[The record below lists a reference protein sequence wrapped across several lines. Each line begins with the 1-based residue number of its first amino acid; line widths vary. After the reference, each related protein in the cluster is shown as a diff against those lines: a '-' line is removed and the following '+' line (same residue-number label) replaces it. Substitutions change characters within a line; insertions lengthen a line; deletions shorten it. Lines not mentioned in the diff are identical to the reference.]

1 MPSAKN
7 KSKKDFPEER
17 TTDRLAAFSD
27 AIFAFAMTLLVFEIK
42 VPDVPDNV
50 SGDVL
55 TLWMTSFLPK
65 FFVCIL
71 SFIVLG
77 TFWVAHHRMF
87 RRINLHDDNLIWL
100 NLLFLLTISLLPFPT
115 AILGEYSDEPIAV
128 SLYAACMALC
138 GIFMSIIWMYA
149 GSRGFISK
157 KVDRS
162 HVDSATKGGL
172 LTSLI
177 FILSIP
183 ISFFSPQL
191 AITCWLLIIPLRFFV
206 K

>member
-1 MPSAKN
+1 MARKAASGRKE
-7 KSKKDFPEER
+7 FQEVR

-50 SGDVL
+50 SGGVL
-55 TLWMTSFLPK
+55 TTWMISFLPK
-65 FFVCIL
+65 FLVYIL
-71 SFIVLG
+71 SFVVLG
-77 TFWVAHHRMF
+77 IFWVAHHRMF
-87 RRINLHDDNLIWL
+87 RRINLYNENLIWL

-115 AILGEYSDEPIAV
+115 AILGEYAHEPVAV

-138 GIFMSIIWMYA
+138 GVFMSVIWMYA
-149 GSRGFISK
+149 DSKGFISK

-162 HVDSATKGGL
+162 HVDSATRTGL
-172 LTSLI
+172 ITSCV
-177 FILSIP
+177 FIVSIP
-183 ISFFSPQL
+183 ISLHSPQL
-191 AITCWLLIIPLRFFV
+191 AVLSWLLIFPLRFFV